1 MHVIACTQRP
11 GAETIRLRLKA
22 QFSGKVAAFFCKHD
36 NRRVILDALPPPWL
50 TRGRAVWKGEAS
62 DLVEFQVPYLS
73 DEEAV
78 RLLSARYASR
88 VVEPDFGA
96 AEAPA
101 TGEQSEEAA

>member
-1 MHVIACTQRP
+1 MRP
-11 GAETIRLRLKA
+11 S
-22 QFSGKVAAFFCKHD
+22 SGGS
-36 NRRVILDALPPPWL
+36 ILPRCFAPPWL

-78 RLLSARYASR
+78 RLLSARYAAG

-96 AEAPA
+96 AEAA
-101 TGEQSEEAA
+101 GEQAEEEAA

>member
-62 DLVEFQVPYLS
+62 DHAEFQVPYGS
-73 DEEAV
+73 EAV
-78 RLLSARYASR
+78 WLRSARNATR
-88 VVEPDFGA
+88 VVEPDYGGLPGA
-96 AEAPA
+96 SD
-101 TGEQSEEAA
+101 EQFEEAA